1 MRLLKQVWPHEGS
14 ALIAVITEL
23 ALEVVCDV
31 VVALDVLVI
40 DEAVLLLLLVAT
52 TEDVAVEE
60 LVLEAVAT
68 VLQFPH

>member
-1 MRLLKQVWPHEGS
+1 MKQVWPHEGS

-31 VVALDVLVI
+31 VVVLDVLVI
-40 DEAVLLLLLVAT
+40 DEEAVLLLLLVVT
-52 TEDVAVEE
+52 TEDVVVEE
-60 LVLEAVAT
+60 LVLETVAT